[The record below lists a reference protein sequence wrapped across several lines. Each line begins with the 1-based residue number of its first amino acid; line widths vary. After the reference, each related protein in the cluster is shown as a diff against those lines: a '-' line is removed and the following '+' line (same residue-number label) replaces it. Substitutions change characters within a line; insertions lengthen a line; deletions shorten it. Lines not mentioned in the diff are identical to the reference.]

1 MRQGTQGWSI
11 GMTQRDG
18 MGREME
24 GGSRQGTHVHPWLI
38 HVNVQQKPLQYCKL
52 ISFQLK

>member
-1 MRQGTQGWSI
+1 MIQDARGWCS

-24 GGSRQGTHVHPWLI
+24 GGSGWGAHVHPWQI
-38 HVNVQQKPLQYCKL
+38 HVDVGQNQYGIVK
-52 ISFQLK
+52 